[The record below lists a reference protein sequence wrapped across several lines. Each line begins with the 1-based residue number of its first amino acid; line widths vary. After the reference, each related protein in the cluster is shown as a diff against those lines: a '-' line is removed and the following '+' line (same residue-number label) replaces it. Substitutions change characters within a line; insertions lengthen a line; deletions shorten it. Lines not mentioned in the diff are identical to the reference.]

1 MSAYF
6 DFFIGQEQ
14 GFKVARDIV
23 RRYENYPVLAW
34 RIPFLEIL
42 D

>member
-1 MSAYF
+1 MRAYF
-6 DFFIGQEQ
+6 DFFTGLDS
-14 GFKVARDIV
+14 GFKVARAIV
-23 RRYENYPVLAW
+23 REYENYPIPQW